1 MIVSSIL
8 FGLMHF
14 IPSIGAISLNEL
26 CLQSI
31 QYVLAGIA
39 FCLVYIK
46 RGNVLMLEY
55 GKKYITIG
63 VEVYGIK

>member
-1 MIVSSIL
+1 MIVSSVL
-8 FGLMHF
+8 FELMHF

-31 QYVLAGIA
+31 QNVLAVIA

-46 RGNVLMLEY
+46 RG
-55 GKKYITIG
+55 KCCFWDSSS
-63 VEVYGIK
+63 

>member
-46 RGNVLMLEY
+46 RGDVLMLEY
-55 GKKYITIG
+55 GKKYRTIG
-63 VEVYGIK
+63 AEVYGIK